1 MRKRRL
7 IIIIASIGLVLLASV
22 GLTVLARAKTRA
34 ESLGCASAVV
44 SVCHGGLLWAQDH
57 GGHFPTNFLMASNEI
72 VTPQV
77 LSCDRSRRVRSWAE
91 FTREHSTYEIVTP
104 GVHEDA
110 TNTVFIRCTIH
121 GHLGYPD
128 RTVFDGVRRRGKF
141 G

>member
-7 IIIIASIGLVLLASV
+7 IIIGLLAVMLLASV
-22 GLTVLARAKTRA
+22 GLTALARAKSRA
-34 ESLGCASAVV
+34 ESLACASSIV

-57 GGHFPTNFLMASNEI
+57 GGYFPTNFLMASNEI

-77 LSCDRSRRVRSWAE
+77 VSCDRSRRVRSWAE
-91 FTREHSTYEIVTP
+91 FTPAHSTYEIVTP